1 MYMRL
6 VVYAKQQKPMA
17 RPPGPL
23 LRLAARVVHACLVRQ
38 YSVPFLQDK
47 KAYWS
52 TQCLTSYSLC
62 SRGRTMITNLETPL
76 VLLALCPVTKG
87 FTRHAVTACDRG
99 SNVCLVLAN
108 LQKRGL
114 SKS

>member
-1 MYMRL
+1 
-6 VVYAKQQKPMA
+6 
-17 RPPGPL
+17 
-23 LRLAARVVHACLVRQ
+23 
-38 YSVPFLQDK
+38 
-47 KAYWS
+47 
-52 TQCLTSYSLC
+52 
-62 SRGRTMITNLETPL
+62 MITNLETPL